1 MPSRRVSR
9 VLCVS
14 EPRGE
19 DRLEGD
25 APVSDHL
32 RESDRRYAV
41 VDLQTREVEHEE
53 LAPAQA
59 RG

>member
-1 MPSRRVSR
+1 MPSRPSQSR
-9 VLCVS
+9 PLLIRA
-14 EPRGE
+14 RGG

-32 RESDRRYAV
+32 RESDGRYAV
-41 VDLQTREVEHEE
+41 VDLQTREVELEE